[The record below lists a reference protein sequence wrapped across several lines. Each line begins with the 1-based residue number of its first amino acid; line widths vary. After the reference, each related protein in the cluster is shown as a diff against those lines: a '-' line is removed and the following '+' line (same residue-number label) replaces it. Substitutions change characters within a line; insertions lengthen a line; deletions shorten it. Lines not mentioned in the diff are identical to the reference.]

1 MHLFIDECLSPKI
14 AHALNE
20 AGECVALHPRNNGG
34 CGDPDHVVLAR
45 AIDYDAVIVTQNA
58 VDFRK
63 LVGREEIHPGLIVL
77 PAVGRD
83 ASAML
88 LEQAIRFLRDR
99 GDPMDL
105 MINHVLEVAEN
116 GEIIRYELPKPA

>member
-83 ASAML
+83 ASARQCQRNL
-88 LEQAIRFLRDR
+88 GLRVDRRFRSLF
-99 GDPMDL
+99 
-105 MINHVLEVAEN
+105 
-116 GEIIRYELPKPA
+116 